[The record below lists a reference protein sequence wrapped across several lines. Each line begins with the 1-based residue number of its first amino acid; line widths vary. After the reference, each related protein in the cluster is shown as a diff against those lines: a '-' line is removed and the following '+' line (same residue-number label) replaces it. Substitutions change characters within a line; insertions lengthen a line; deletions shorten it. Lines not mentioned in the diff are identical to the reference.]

1 MKIKNVVKE
10 QGNRYYLNTMEKS
23 KKSDKIKHT
32 NFSLNNYVVVS
43 TNHRNAVATGFISA
57 LTETSINVLLDR

>member
-1 MKIKNVVKE
+1 MVKE
-10 QGNRYYLNTMEKS
+10 QGNRYYLNKMEKS
-23 KKSDKIKHT
+23 KKSDIIKHT

-57 LTETSINVLLDR
+57 LTDTSIDILLDR